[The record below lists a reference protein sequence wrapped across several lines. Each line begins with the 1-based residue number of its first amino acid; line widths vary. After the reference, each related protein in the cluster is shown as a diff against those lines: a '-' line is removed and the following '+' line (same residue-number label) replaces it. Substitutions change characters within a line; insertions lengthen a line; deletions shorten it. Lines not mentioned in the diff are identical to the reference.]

1 MALTPKQEDKKPSAN
16 STKTAPGVP
25 FKPGQSGNPNG
36 RPKEPKEFKELAKA
50 RSLDALKVVIDIM
63 NNYEAKHSDRIKA
76 AEMII
81 DRAYGKAIQA
91 TEISGPEGAPI
102 EIATPEERRQRIESL
117 LQKRLTSN

>member
-1 MALTPKQEDKKPSAN
+1 MPSNRRESGIKKNNTS
-16 STKTAPGVP
+16 

-50 RSLDALKVVIDIM
+50 KSLDALNVVINIM
-63 NNYEAKHSDRIKA
+63 NNDEAKHSDRIKA

-102 EIATPEERRQRIESL
+102 ETHSL
-117 LQKRLTSN
+117 TALTDSELITLEQILSKHTNT